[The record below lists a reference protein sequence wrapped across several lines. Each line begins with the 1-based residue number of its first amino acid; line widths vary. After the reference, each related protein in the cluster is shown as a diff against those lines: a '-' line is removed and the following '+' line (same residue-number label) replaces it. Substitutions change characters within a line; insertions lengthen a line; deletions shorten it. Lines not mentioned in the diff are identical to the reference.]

1 MSGANVIKRLP
12 VESLRVGMFIT
23 DLNNDWIP
31 HNQQRRRGF
40 IRRDETI
47 AGIHKLGAQYVYID
61 TDKGLD
67 SSDAE
72 PASEVDQKNEAA
84 LQAAGEW
91 APSDVKSRAL
101 DEEMGRA
108 REVHG
113 QAQSLVDNL
122 MQDVKLGKAVDV
134 LPIQDLAHNLK
145 ESVLSNPNALSALGR
160 IRQKDNYLLEH
171 SVNLS
176 VLMSV
181 FGQGLGLS
189 HDVMEEI
196 IVGALLHDIGKIL
209 TPDEILNKPGKLS
222 DREFKVM
229 KEHAAHSRD
238 ILMNSEGVGELTLL
252 TAAEHHERLDGTGY
266 PAGLT
271 GEEISQYGR
280 MAAIADVYDAITAD
294 RAYHKGI
301 TPTQG
306 LKRLLEWSGDHLDP
320 NLVREFIRCLGIY
333 PIGTVVQLDSAR
345 LGVVVETNPDD
356 MRLPVLQLFYSTQYG
371 QPITIEK
378 MDLAAPGTQ
387 DRILRA
393 IDPRD
398 HNLDIRRVMAL

>member
-1 MSGANVIKRLP
+1 MIKRLP
-12 VESLRVGMFIT
+12 VGSLRLGMFIT

-31 HNQQRRRGF
+31 HNQEKRRGF

-47 AGIHKLGAQYVYID
+47 AGIQKLGAQYVYID
-61 TDKGLD
+61 TAKGLD
-67 SSDAE
+67 SNDAE
-72 PASEVDQKNEAA
+72 PAFEVDRKNEAA
-84 LQAAGEW
+84 LQTAAES
-91 APSDVKSRAL
+91 APSDIKSRAL

-108 REVHG
+108 REVHN
-113 QAQSLVDNL
+113 QAQSMVDNL

-134 LPIQDLAHNLK
+134 APIHDLAHDLK
-145 ESVLSNPNALSALGR
+145 ESVFSNPNALSALGR
-160 IRQKDNYLLEH
+160 IREKDNYLLEH

-181 FGQGLGLS
+181 FGKGLGLS
-189 HDVMEEI
+189 HEIMEQI

-209 TPDEILNKPGKLS
+209 TPDEILHKPGKLS
-222 DREFKVM
+222 EREFQVM
-229 KEHAAHSRD
+229 KEHVAHSRD

-271 GEEISQYGR
+271 GEEISRYGR

-294 RAYHKGI
+294 RVYHKGI

-320 NLVREFIRCLGIY
+320 SLVREFIRCIGIY
-333 PIGTVVQLDSAR
+333 PVGTVVLLESAK
-345 LGVVVETNPDD
+345 LGVVMETNPEDQ
-356 MRLPVLQLFYSTQYG
+356 RLPVLRVFYNTQFRQLI
-371 QPITIEK
+371 PIERL
-378 MDLAAPGTQ
+378 DLAAPGTQ
-387 DRILRA
+387 DQIVKA

-398 HNLDIRRVMAL
+398 HNLDVRRVMSL